1 MEDPFARF
9 ARLDRLALYE
19 KTLRER
25 DDLTDIQRQSL
36 QQQIASLG
44 GGTPPIITDDPKPP
58 PITTGGPVVEA
69 AEVRARA
76 EAAGIKAA
84 VDAQSSASLDDL
96 ELYNAVK
103 ERAER
108 RETETIER
116 QRGRTVSPGGVAP
129 VENVDAGIMRPT
141 RMERT
146 SIASIGELYRDP
158 TTGLLR
164 EPTAGEE
171 LRESFAQQTIMGEE
185 EARRLA
191 GRGDAPLGIMGEMQA
206 GKGIVETPLAAGLRG
221 FFGSVEGILGEAYVR
236 GLGYEVDEEGNP
248 KDTEDWAYQMRTM
261 LDEVEEKT
269 GNRIEFPTE
278 MSLIDAGP
286 VGAFTRGVRGWD
298 PEKAK
303 AIEDYFND
311 FGIAKFPMP
320 FAPSTSTTQ
329 KQTILDPE
337 GRMVVKD
344 IEVPAPWEDFGGFVD
359 AESRRLAANI
369 AVGRG
374 ILDEVRDSP
383 GTADFAEDVYG
394 DPDWAYA
401 FGVPLLF
408 TTPATPIGLVTGAV
422 KGASVTAK
430 GAAAAAKASTR
441 IAPAFVRT
449 LPSKI
454 AATRPGVAAANAA
467 RRASLSIDPVRRAA
481 AAMYEPDWSALQGG
495 LEAAT
500 ATARRVQRVSV
511 GTDPSKTK
519 QAFSNLMGHAI
530 AATDAVGQK
539 AIRAGALIRP
549 GRGSDALVNRRVTE
563 ALMRSAGV
571 PDEAIK
577 TIMRRLNFGKLT
589 SRRGTRYVEA
599 EAWSLISRAIKGTN
613 ALDNAQM
620 SRVERLL
627 KLNLPEDYV
636 MVTDSFAAPRA
647 YADELR
653 REMDT
658 YTRNSLFKSVEEGVE
673 WVDDAID
680 AIKTSPF
687 LPKADIAKRVRALT
701 KIRGRLQKAADA
713 RTPTSPIV
721 LADDVVSSDVV
732 DKAVGTVVDLGD
744 SYRYKV
750 SAEINAMLPARLQGT
765 LPHATN
771 FAALDT
777 AEKAKIIDGLK
788 ESALIISGG
797 SVGRRAQDLGTA
809 QVYLDKR
816 TATLENMVGKFWD
829 TPFSRGMFRL
839 VNDPTITDLTKQSVI
854 IRDAIRRAGRLAE
867 RTATRTVRKAADD
880 VYDAAITAH
889 KKLGGVETTYSE
901 VKRQKAIVQLIKEGL
916 TEARVIEEAIN
927 RTLAEGAKRMDL
939 KPDDLWAQAFN
950 LLYGE
955 VVSRAALAKI
965 LDSTVTVVDG
975 KTIKMS
981 YLTSQTPTVKSLM
994 AVDSVLAKSAI
1005 DNMASPGRFNTPD
1018 FQGIMM
1024 GIYLDEIL
1032 RKELALAA
1040 RERVITE
1047 GGLNVSLYQS
1057 VNSASPT
1064 TRSVMLDPTSIKNV
1078 QNAKLAQ
1085 STMAIPGPY
1094 GFNTPTFGLDMVT
1107 ERRIAESPWE
1117 FVELLNKQTPKGR
1130 MAGRA
1135 LAKQAAGF
1143 LAGNARLSIRQGMKY
1158 GWVTPNLR
1166 HFVFRGATAPFIV
1179 ASQLGVDTAL
1189 RVVPAATAR
1198 AGRAGAQ
1205 MVAGSAMRAVPRRL
1219 QTFVQRMMAN
1229 RRGGLSG
1236 GITTPD
1242 GIYYSGEDLMALAEK
1257 NGVGYTSIQAD
1268 RVFSLTE
1275 DILHGVRKSLPPSA
1289 RPAVRFSALHPLQKT
1304 FWMRTAEAMERSFRQ
1319 SVFETRLASG
1329 DTVLEA
1335 ADAARRSLFDY
1346 DEVPGVVQDKLG
1358 KFFQGAATTYKLGTA
1373 AALAAMRNP
1382 KAING
1387 YAKLM
1392 FDERKRLQDPY
1403 NIGGDLSVLNL
1414 SIPTDEGEYLISVPG
1429 SSAIVGALNL
1439 FLGADTAVKNM
1450 TMAWRAFQKGEA
1462 GEGLSAM
1469 GTFFAESGGPV
1480 LYSSADHFLGGV
1492 LRAFGEY
1499 EAVTAYQ
1506 VPEKLNQMSDEKM
1519 LWAIMLAAKHLDPAD
1534 SEGLYR
1540 FVHSN
1545 LEPEPVMPPQS
1556 RQHPVYTNYWTS
1568 VPENTPYIYHGRAGD
1583 GTPLYQV
1590 IEPSE
1595 HGKNV
1600 LKGIRALTP
1609 DKIER
1614 LLGAGVGLV
1623 TGGEVEGMGG
1633 SRPLKMSAGG
1643 LLPTDPFKAAMTVIA
1658 NPSGMDF
1665 SKPADT
1671 QAQLAEEAVTIRE
1684 TVP

>member
-1 MEDPFARF
+1 MEDPLSRF
-9 ARLDRLALYE
+9 ARIDRLALYE

-36 QQQIASLG
+36 QQQITSLG
-44 GGTPPIITDDPKPP
+44 GGIPPLIAEDVAPSVP
-58 PITTGGPVVEA
+58 TGGPVVEA

-76 EAAGIKAA
+76 EAAGEEA
-84 VDAQSSASLDDL
+84 VVKQQSMTPL
-96 ELYNAVK
+96 ERFDSIR

-108 RETETIER
+108 REMETAER
-116 QRGRTVSPGGVAP
+116 ERGRTVSPGGVAP

-141 RMERT
+141 RMEQT
-146 SIASIGELYRDP
+146 SIGELYRDP

-164 EPTAGEE
+164 EPTAGES

-206 GKGIVETPLAAGLRG
+206 GKGVVETPLAAGLRG

-383 GTADFAEDVYG
+383 GSADFAEDIYG
-394 DPDWAYA
+394 DPDWSYA

-408 TTPATPIGLVTGAV
+408 TTPATPIGLATGAV

-500 ATARRVQRVSV
+500 TGARRMQQVGI
-511 GTDPSKTK
+511 GTDAT
-519 QAFSNLMGHAI
+519 QTQRAFSSLLGHAI
-530 AATDAVGQK
+530 SATDAVGQR

-571 PDEAIK
+571 PDDAIK
-577 TIMRRLNFGKLT
+577 TIMGRLNFGKLT
-589 SRRGTRYVEA
+589 SKGTRFIKD
-599 EAWSLISRAIKGTN
+599 EAWSLISKAIKGTN

-636 MVTDSFAAPRA
+636 MITDSFAAPRA
-647 YADELR
+647 YAGDLR

-673 WVDDAID
+673 WVNA
-680 AIKTSPF
+680 AIKSVRD
-687 LPKADIAKRVRALT
+687 LGIDLSEAEKAKRVRKLT
-701 KIRGRLQKAADA
+701 KIRDRLQKAADA

-721 LADDVVSSDVV
+721 LAEDVVPADVV
-732 DKAVGTVVDLGD
+732 NKAVGRLANLKDN
-744 SYRYKV
+744 YRYKR
-750 SAEINAMLPARLQGT
+750 AADINEKLPDRLR
-765 LPHATN
+765 ATRTKSRQN
-771 FAALDT
+771 FASLPDD
-777 AEKAKIIDGLK
+777 EKARIIDGLK

-797 SVGRRAQDLGTA
+797 SVGRRAQDLGAA
-809 QVYLDKR
+809 QVYLDRR
-816 TATLENMVGKFWD
+816 TATLENMVGKLWD

-854 IRDAIRRAGRLAE
+854 IRDAIRRAGQLAE
-867 RTATRTVRKAADD
+867 RTATSTLGRAADD
-880 VYDAAITAH
+880 VYDAAIINRF
-889 KKLGGVETTYSE
+889 GEPFFDP
-901 VKRQKAIVQLIKEGL
+901 VKRQKAIATLTKEGL
-916 TEARVIEEAIN
+916 TEARVVEEAIN
-927 RTLAEGAKRMDL
+927 RTLADGASRMMIEDE
-939 KPDDLWAQAFN
+939 DLWAQAFN

-955 VVSRAALAKI
+955 VVSREALAKI

-975 KTIKMS
+975 QTIKMS

-1005 DNMASPGRFNTPD
+1005 DNMASPTRFNTPD

-1032 RKELALAA
+1032 KKQLALAA
-1040 RERVITE
+1040 RERVISE
-1047 GGLNVSLYQS
+1047 GGLNVALYQT
-1057 VNSASPT
+1057 VNTASPSSRT
-1064 TRSVMLDPTSIKNV
+1064 VMLDPTSIKKV
-1078 QNAKLAQ
+1078 EDAKLAQ

-1107 ERRIAESPWE
+1107 ERKIAESPWE
-1117 FVELLNKQTPKGR
+1117 FVELLNKQTPRGR
-1130 MAGRA
+1130 MAGWA

-1166 HFVFRGATAPFIV
+1166 HFAFRGATAPFIV
-1179 ASQLGVDTAL
+1179 ASQLGVAKAL
-1189 RVVPAATAR
+1189 QVVPAATAR
-1198 AGRAGAQ
+1198 AGRRGAQ
-1205 MVAGSAMRAVPRRL
+1205 MVAESAQRALPRR
-1219 QTFVQRMMAN
+1219 VQSMMKA
-1229 RRGGLSG
+1229 RRGGLSE

-1275 DILHGVRKSLPPSA
+1275 DILHGVRKNLPPSA
-1289 RPAVRFSALHPLQKT
+1289 RPAVRFSTLNPLQKT

-1329 DTVLEA
+1329 DTVQEA
-1335 ADAARRSLFDY
+1335 ADAARRSLFDF
-1346 DEVPGVVQDKLG
+1346 DEVPGAVQNYIG
-1358 KFFQGAATTYKLGTA
+1358 KIFQGAATTYKLGTA
-1373 AALAAMRNP
+1373 ATLAAMRNP

-1414 SIPTDEGEYLISVPG
+1414 SIPTDEGEYLISIPG
-1429 SSAIVGALNL
+1429 STAVVGALNL
-1439 FLGADTAVKNM
+1439 FLGADTAIKNA
-1450 TMAWRAFQKGEA
+1450 TMAWRAYQQGET
-1462 GEGLSAM
+1462 GESLSAM
-1469 GTFFAESGGPV
+1469 GTFFSDAGGPV
-1480 LYSSADHFLGGV
+1480 VYSVADEFLGRS
-1492 LRAFGEY
+1492 LQAFGEF
-1499 EAVTAYQ
+1499 ETTTAYQ
-1506 VPEKLNQMSDEKM
+1506 VPEKLNEMSDDKM
-1519 LWAIMLAAKHLDPAD
+1519 FWAIMLAAKHLDPAD

-1540 FVHSN
+1540 FVTHN
-1545 LEPEPVMPPQS
+1545 LEPGFVKPPQS
-1556 RQHPVYTNYWTS
+1556 RQHPTYTNYWTS
-1568 VPENTPYIYHGRAGD
+1568 VPENTPYVYHGRAGD

-1595 HGKNV
+1595 AGKKV
-1600 LKGIRALTP
+1600 LGLIRGLTP
-1609 DKIER
+1609 DKMER

-1623 TGGEVEGMGG
+1623 TGGEVEGMGATK
-1633 SRPLKMSAGG
+1633 PLKMSAGG

-1684 TVP
+1684 TVQ

>member
-1 MEDPFARF
+1 MEDPLSRF
-9 ARLDRLALYE
+9 ARIDRLALYE

-36 QQQIASLG
+36 QQQITSLG
-44 GGTPPIITDDPKPP
+44 GGIPPLIAEDVAPSVP
-58 PITTGGPVVEA
+58 TGGPVVEA

-76 EAAGIKAA
+76 EAAGEEA
-84 VDAQSSASLDDL
+84 VVKQQSMTSLERFDSIR
-96 ELYNAVK
+96 

-108 RETETIER
+108 REMETAER
-116 QRGRTVSPGGVAP
+116 ERGRTVSPGGVAP

-141 RMERT
+141 RMEQT
-146 SIASIGELYRDP
+146 SIGELYRDP

-164 EPTAGEE
+164 EPTAGES

-206 GKGIVETPLAAGLRG
+206 GKGVVETPLAAGLRG

-248 KDTEDWAYQMRTM
+248 KDTGDWAYQMRTM

-269 GNRIEFPTE
+269 GNRIDFPPE

-286 VGAFTRGVRGWD
+286 VGLLNSVVRVVD
-298 PEKAK
+298 PEKGK
-303 AIEDYFND
+303 AVEDYFND

-383 GTADFAEDVYG
+383 GSADFAEDIYG

-408 TTPATPIGLVTGAV
+408 TTPATPIGLAAGAV

-500 ATARRVQRVSV
+500 TGARRMQRVRF
-511 GTDPSKTK
+511 GTDAT
-519 QAFSNLMGHAI
+519 QTQRAFSSLLGHAI
-530 AATDAVGQK
+530 SATDAVGQR

-571 PDEAIK
+571 PDDAIK
-577 TIMRRLNFGKLT
+577 TIMGRLNFGKLT
-589 SRRGTRYVEA
+589 SRGGTRFIEA
-599 EAWSLISRAIKGTN
+599 EAWSLISKAIKGTN

-636 MVTDSFAAPRA
+636 MITDSFAAPRA
-647 YADELR
+647 YAGELR
-653 REMDT
+653 ETMEVS
-658 YTRNSLFKSVEEGVE
+658 TRYSLFKSVEEGVE
-673 WVDDAID
+673 WVDEAID
-680 AIKTSPF
+680 AVKTSR
-687 LPKADIAKRVRALT
+687 LMSEADKAKRVRKLT
-701 KIRGRLQKAADA
+701 KIRDRLQKAADA
-713 RTPTSPIV
+713 RTPGSAIV

-732 DKAVGTVVDLGD
+732 TKAVGRVVNLRDD
-744 SYRYKV
+744 YRYKEV
-750 SAEINAMLPARLQGT
+750 AEIDAKLPDRLQGT
-765 LPHATN
+765 LPFSTN
-771 FAALDT
+771 FAALKT

-797 SVGRRAQDLGTA
+797 SVGRRAQDLGAA

-816 TATLENMVGKFWD
+816 TATLENMVGKLWD

-854 IRDAIRRAGRLAE
+854 IRDAIRRAGQLAE
-867 RTATRTVRKAADD
+867 RTATSTLGRAADD
-880 VYDAAITAH
+880 VYDAALINRF
-889 KKLGGVETTYSE
+889 GEPFFDP
-901 VKRQKAIVQLIKEGL
+901 VKRQKAIATLTKEGL
-916 TEARVIEEAIN
+916 TEARVVEEAIN
-927 RTLAEGAKRMDL
+927 RTLADGASRMMIEDE
-939 KPDDLWAQAFN
+939 DLWAQAFN

-955 VVSRAALAKI
+955 VVSREALAKI

-975 KTIKMS
+975 QTIKMS

-1005 DNMASPGRFNTPD
+1005 DNMASPTRFNTPD

-1032 RKELALAA
+1032 KKELALAA

-1064 TRSVMLDPTSIKNV
+1064 TRSVMLDPASIKNV
-1078 QNAKLAQ
+1078 EDAKLAQ

-1107 ERRIAESPWE
+1107 ERKIAESPWE
-1117 FVELLNKQTPKGR
+1117 FVELLNKQTPRGR
-1130 MAGRA
+1130 MAGWA

-1166 HFVFRGATAPFIV
+1166 HFAFRGATAPFIV
-1179 ASQLGVDTAL
+1179 ASQLGVAKAL
-1189 RVVPAATAR
+1189 QVVPAATAR
-1198 AGRAGAQ
+1198 AGRRGAQ
-1205 MVAGSAMRAVPRRL
+1205 MVAESARRALPRR
-1219 QTFVQRMMAN
+1219 VQSMMKA
-1229 RRGGLSG
+1229 RRGGLSE

-1275 DILHGVRKSLPPSA
+1275 DILHGVRKTLPPSA
-1289 RPAVRFSALHPLQKT
+1289 RPAVRFSTLNPLQKT

-1329 DTVLEA
+1329 DTVQEA
-1335 ADAARRSLFDY
+1335 ADAARRSLFDF
-1346 DEVPGVVQDKLG
+1346 DEVPGAVQNYIG
-1358 KFFQGAATTYKLGTA
+1358 KIFQGAATTYKLGTA
-1373 AALAAMRNP
+1373 ATLAAMRNP

-1414 SIPTDEGEYLISVPG
+1414 SIPTDEGEYLISIPG
-1429 SSAIVGALNL
+1429 STAVVGALNL
-1439 FLGADTAVKNM
+1439 FLGADTAIKNA
-1450 TMAWRAFQKGEA
+1450 TMAWRAYQQGET
-1462 GEGLSAM
+1462 GESLSAM
-1469 GTFFAESGGPV
+1469 GTFFSDAGGPV
-1480 LYSSADHFLGGV
+1480 VYSVADEFLGRS
-1492 LRAFGEY
+1492 LQAFGEF
-1499 EAVTAYQ
+1499 ETTTAYQ
-1506 VPEKLNQMSDEKM
+1506 VPEKLNEMSDDKM
-1519 LWAIMLAAKHLDPAD
+1519 FWAIMLAAKHLDPAD

-1540 FVHSN
+1540 FVTHN
-1545 LEPEPVMPPQS
+1545 LEPGFVKPPQS
-1556 RQHPVYTNYWTS
+1556 RQHPTYTNYWTS

-1595 HGKNV
+1595 AGKKV
-1600 LKGIRALTP
+1600 LGLIRGLTP
-1609 DKIER
+1609 DKMER

-1623 TGGEVEGMGG
+1623 TGGEVEGMGATK
-1633 SRPLKMSAGG
+1633 PLKMSAGG

-1684 TVP
+1684 TVQ